1 VSLFTTL
8 TDQSWRV
15 AIARSRAEPNLVL
28 QQIHQSMS
36 TINQPRMK
44 TVKRFHVK
52 IGDSYATLD
61 FNLHDKGVL
70 VRCHAASHAW
80 VFNRNVDAG
89 HAMERTRKLQA
100 EVRDS
105 MHADWYVFKPL
116 LYDDTP
122 TVEEY
127 QIEVQDE

>member
-1 VSLFTTL
+1 VSKLFTTL
-8 TDQSWRV
+8 TDQSWRES
-15 AIARSRAEPNLVL
+15 IRRSRAEPNLVL
-28 QQIHQSMS
+28 QKIKTMS

-89 HAMERTRKLQA
+89 HAIQRTLKLQA

-116 LYDDTP
+116 LYPETP
-122 TVEEY
+122 TVEEF
-127 QIEVQDE
+127 QIELTQ